1 MNNNEN
7 VQKNECSCNTENGK
21 KIVEMLETERKRI
34 VSELHDTSLQ
44 NIAHFVHMIELA
56 SLYIDKDPSKAKME
70 LKMCIRDSTYCKN
83 YCLHTQSGTGQS
95 SFTSGMTGTYYTHI
109 YLFL

>member
-56 SLYIDKDPSKAKME
+56 SLYIDHEGVVLLNGTIHISSEIGQGTTIDIKIPLD
-70 LKMCIRDSTYCKN
+70 
-83 YCLHTQSGTGQS
+83 LH
-95 SFTSGMTGTYYTHI
+95 
-109 YLFL
+109 LAEK